1 MLDKDDIVILNEL
14 IKNARE
20 KTTNIAAKLKK
31 RRTTV
36 HDRIQKLFE
45 KGIIKKFT
53 VQIDHR
59 KIGKSTTVFVLVS
72 VTPTN
77 VDHIKL
83 SKTIANLPG
92 VCEVHMVSGQY
103 DILVKIRGKTIE
115 DIGNMIINKLRRV
128 SGVSQTFTLA
138 CFETIKEEINVL

>member
-20 KTTNIAAKLKK
+20 KTTNIAAKLNK

-115 DIGNMIINKLRRV
+115 DIGNMIINKLRHV